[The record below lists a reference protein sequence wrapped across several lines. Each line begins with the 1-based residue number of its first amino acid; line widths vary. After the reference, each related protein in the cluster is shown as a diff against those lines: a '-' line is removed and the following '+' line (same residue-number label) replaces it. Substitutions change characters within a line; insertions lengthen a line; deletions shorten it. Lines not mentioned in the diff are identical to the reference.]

1 MSGDRSNI
9 SSGVTI
15 RWAVPADLAG
25 LERVAALDS
34 QRLPAGPLLVAE
46 VGGQIWAALSQLD
59 GIAIADPFRPSGD
72 LVRLLRIRASQLR
85 ERQPQTPVLRL
96 EPLLA
101 RLR

>member
-1 MSGDRSNI
+1 MSSKMSNNMKD
-9 SSGVTI
+9 VTI
-15 RWAVPADLAG
+15 RWALPTDLAA

-34 QRLPAGPLLVAE
+34 KRLPAGPLLIAV
-46 VGGQIWAALSQLD
+46 VDGQIRAAVATID
-59 GIAIADPFRPSGD
+59 GREVADPFFPSLN
-72 LVRLLRIRASQLR
+72 LVRLLRTRAEQLS